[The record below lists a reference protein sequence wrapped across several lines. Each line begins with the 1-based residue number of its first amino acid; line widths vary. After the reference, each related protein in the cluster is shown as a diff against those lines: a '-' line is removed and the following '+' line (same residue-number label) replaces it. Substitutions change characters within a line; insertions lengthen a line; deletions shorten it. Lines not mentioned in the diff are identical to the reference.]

1 MSGVSVRRRDLVAL
15 MVGAAIGAPH
25 AVRAQ
30 QRAMPVIGFLNSIRP
45 IPALLNEFRNGLAEN
60 GYREGQNVV
69 IEYRWAEGRY
79 DRLPALAADLVRR
92 GVDVIVAAGGTP
104 PGQAARA
111 ATGTI
116 PIVILSGTDPVAEGL
131 VDGLSHPGG
140 NVTGVAQLVS
150 ESDTKRLE
158 LLHELV
164 PAAGTIAYLENP
176 TFPTARAREEN
187 ITAQA
192 RALGV
197 KLSVIKA
204 TTDRDF
210 DAAFAT
216 ISQSRIGALLMGPD
230 PFFFAQQDQLV
241 ALSARNSVPTMYFF
255 REFVAAG
262 GLISYGTRL
271 AEGYRQVDV
280 YAGRILK
287 GAKPADLPV
296 AQQSEK
302 IELVIN
308 LKTAKSLGLAVPTS
322 LLARAD
328 EIIE

>member
-1 MSGVSVRRRDLVAL
+1 
-15 MVGAAIGAPH
+15 MVGAVIGAPH
-25 AVRAQ
+25 AGRAQ
-30 QRAMPVIGFLNSIRP
+30 QRAMPVIGYLNAIRP
-45 IPALLNEFRNGLAEN
+45 IPALLDEFRNGLAEN
-60 GYREGQNVV
+60 GYREGQNVL

-79 DRLPALAADLVRR
+79 DRLPALAAELVRR
-92 GVDVIVAAGGTP
+92 RVDVIVATGGSP

-111 ATGTI
+111 ATDTI
-116 PIVILSGTDPVAEGL
+116 PIVILSGTDPVAAGL
-131 VDGLSHPGG
+131 VGSLSHPGG

-158 LLHELV
+158 ILHELV

-187 ITAQA
+187 IATQA

-197 KLSVIKA
+197 KLLVIKA

-210 DAAFAT
+210 GAAFAT
-216 ISQSRIGALLMGPD
+216 ISQARIGSLLIGPD
-230 PFFFAQQDQLV
+230 PSFFAQQDQLV
-241 ALSARNSVPTMYFF
+241 ALSARHSVPTMYFF
-255 REFVAAG
+255 REFVTAG

-271 AEGYRQVDV
+271 AEGYRQVGV

-287 GAKPADLPV
+287 GVKPADLPI

-302 IELVIN
+302 IEMVIN

>member
-1 MSGVSVRRRDLVAL
+1 MRRRDLVAL
-15 MVGAAIGAPH
+15 MVGAAIGAPRRG
-25 AVRAQ
+25 RAQ
-30 QRAMPVIGFLNSIRP
+30 QRGMPVIGYLNATKP
-45 IPALLNEFRNGLAEN
+45 IPALLDEFRNGLAEN

-69 IEYRWAEGRY
+69 IEYRWAEGQY
-79 DRLPALAADLVRR
+79 DRLPGLAAELVRR
-92 GVDVIVAAGGTP
+92 RVDVIVATGGTP

-111 ATGTI
+111 ATNTI
-116 PIVILSGTDPVAEGL
+116 PIVILSGADPVAAGL
-131 VDGLSHPGG
+131 VGSLSHPGG
-140 NVTGVAQLVS
+140 NVTGVSQLVS
-150 ESDTKRLE
+150 ESDAKRLE

-176 TFPTARAREEN
+176 TFPGAREPEEN
-187 ITAQA
+187 IVAEA
-192 RALGV
+192 RTLGV

-210 DAAFAT
+210 GAAFAT
-216 ISQSRIGALLMGPD
+216 ISQARTGALLIGPD

-255 REFVAAG
+255 REFVTAG

-271 AEGYRQVDV
+271 GEGYRQVGV
-280 YAGRILK
+280 YAGRILR
-287 GAKPADLPV
+287 GAKPADLPI

-308 LKTAKSLGLAVPTS
+308 LKTAKALGLAIPPS
-322 LLARAD
+322 ILARAD
-328 EIIE
+328 EVIE